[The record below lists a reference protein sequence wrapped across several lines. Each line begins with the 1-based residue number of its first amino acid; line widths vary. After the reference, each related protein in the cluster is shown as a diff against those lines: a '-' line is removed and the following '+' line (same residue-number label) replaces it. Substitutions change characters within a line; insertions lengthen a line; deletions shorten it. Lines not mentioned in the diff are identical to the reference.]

1 MCPGIDGHG
10 GDDGVDLV
18 KSGPLLLVDVA
29 PSGSVMAGSFLCPLK
44 PDLGTP
50 NRGDHEV
57 PADVDGEDSLV
68 LLVRP
73 DKGVPVTA
81 LPLPTARLLFSG
93 LA

>member
-18 KSGPLLLVDVA
+18 KSGPLLLDVA
-29 PSGSVMAGSFLCPLK
+29 PSGSVMASSFLCPLI

-57 PADVDGEDSLV
+57 PADVDGEDGLA
-68 LLVRP
+68 LLAQP
-73 DKGVPVTA
+73 DQGVPVSA
-81 LPLPTARLLFSG
+81 LPLLTVRLLFLG

>member
-18 KSGPLLLVDVA
+18 KSGPLLLDVA
-29 PSGSVMAGSFLCPLK
+29 PSGSVMASSFLCPLV

-68 LLVRP
+68 LSGWP
-73 DKGVPVTA
+73 DKGVPVTD